1 MYQIFYLSKDLR
13 VFDIEKI
20 YPRYRILLFLY
31 PRIDERVLSSNLLS
45 FRDPLGSV
53 WWKES
58 PHLGRGTSNVH
69 ADDTWQLEVY
79 FRCFV
84 SRCGAPRESD
94 RFQERMTNYRKRFS
108 WSLIHLGVLSATC
121 TWEQLL
127 GALLFSSPPGVSNRI
142 VFISAKLI
150 RVL

>member
-1 MYQIFYLSKDLR
+1 MISKKYIRDIVFFYSYIHESMN
-13 VFDIEKI
+13 VSS
-20 YPRYRILLFLY
+20 
-31 PRIDERVLSSNLLS
+31 PRIYYHLET
-45 FRDPLGSV
+45 LGSV

-108 WSLIHLGVLSATC
+108 WSLIHLGILSATC

-127 GALLFSSPPGVSNRI
+127 GALLFSSPSGVSNRI